1 LTQAPGLILAA
12 PASGSG
18 KTTLALGLARALV
31 RKGLRIAPAKV
42 GPDYIDPTFHA
53 AAAGR
58 PCPNLDPW
66 AMRQA
71 TRAGLVAELG
81 RNADLVL
88 CEGVM
93 GLYDGIDAAGT
104 ASTAAL
110 AAETGWPVLLVVDAR
125 GLAASFGPLVAGFRH
140 AAKGFE
146 IVGVVANRVGSPSH
160 AALLREALRLHCPS
174 VAFLGGVARAA
185 GLALPERHLGLV
197 PAGERSDLE
206 AFIER
211 AADACAARL
220 DLDAILRLAR
230 PSHFAAAEPTAP
242 IPPLGQHIAIAKD
255 AAFVFAYPSLLAS
268 WHRQGA
274 HLSFFSPL
282 ADEPP
287 DRNADAVF
295 LPGGY
300 PELHAGTLAAAG
312 RFKTALRGFR
322 GFVYGE
328 CGGYMTLGRSLEDA
342 VGTRHEMLD
351 LLPIDTSFATRKL
364 HLGYR
369 AMRLRT
375 PTPFGAAGAMFRGH
389 EFHYSTVS
397 GENPAD
403 ALFETCDARGVA
415 LDSGGSRRENFAGS
429 FVHLVDRTLIDCTP
443 FDFSEA

>member
-1 LTQAPGLILAA
+1 LRQTPGLILAA

-42 GPDYIDPTFHA
+42 GPDYIDPTFHQ

-66 AMRQA
+66 AMRPA

-81 RNADLVL
+81 QNADLVL

-104 ASTAAL
+104 ASTAEL
-110 AAETGWPVLLVVDAR
+110 AAETGWPILLVVDAR
-125 GLAASFGPLVAGFRH
+125 GLAASVGPLVAGFEN
-140 AAKGFE
+140 AAKGFKV
-146 IVGVVANRVGSPSH
+146 VGTIANRVGSASH
-160 AALLREALRLHCPS
+160 IALLREALQRHCPS
-174 VAFLGGVARAA
+174 IAFLGGVKRQAD
-185 GLALPERHLGLV
+185 LVVPERHLGLV

-206 AFIER
+206 PFLER
-211 AADACAARL
+211 AADACAASL
-220 DLDAILRLAR
+220 DLDAILGLAR
-230 PSHFAAAEPTAP
+230 PSHLAAAAP
-242 IPPLGQHIAIAKD
+242 PILIPPLGQHIAIAKD
-255 AAFVFAYPSLLAS
+255 AAFVFAYPTLLES
-268 WHRQGA
+268 WRRQGA
-274 HLSFFSPL
+274 SLSFFSPL

-287 DRNADAVF
+287 TPDADAVF

-300 PELHAGTLAAAG
+300 PELHAATLAAAA

-342 VGTRHEMLD
+342 SGIRHAMLD

-369 AMRLRT
+369 AMRLRNR
-375 PTPFGAAGAMFRGH
+375 TPFGAAGAMFRGH

-403 ALFETCDARGVA
+403 ALFETCDARGHA
-415 LDSGGSRRENFAGS
+415 LDSGGLRRDNFAGS
-429 FVHLVDRTLIDCTP
+429 FFHLIDRT
-443 FDFSEA
+443 EA

>member
-1 LTQAPGLILAA
+1 LTPTPGLILAA

-18 KTTLALGLARALV
+18 KTTLALGLARAFV

-66 AMRQA
+66 AMRPA
-71 TRAGLVAELG
+71 TRAGLVAALG

-104 ASTAAL
+104 ASTAEL

-125 GLAASFGPLVAGFRH
+125 GLGASFGPLVAGFRN
-140 AAKGFE
+140 AAKGFDV
-146 IVGVVANRVGSPSH
+146 VGAVANRVGSASH
-160 AALLREALRLHCPS
+160 VALLGEALHRHCLS
-174 VAFLGGVARAA
+174 VAFLGGVKRQAD
-185 GLALPERHLGLV
+185 LAVPERHLGLV
-197 PAGERSDLE
+197 PAGERTDLE
-206 AFIER
+206 PFLDR
-211 AADACAARL
+211 AADACATGL
-220 DLDAILRLAR
+220 DLDAILSLAR
-230 PSHFAAAEPTAP
+230 PSHLAPAAPPTL
-242 IPPLGQHIAIAKD
+242 IPPLGQHIAVAKD
-255 AAFVFAYPSLLAS
+255 AAFVFAYPTLLEA
-268 WHRQGA
+268 WRRQGA
-274 HLSFFSPL
+274 SLSFFSPL
-282 ADEPP
+282 ADEAPAA
-287 DRNADAVF
+287 DADAVF

-300 PELHAGTLAAAG
+300 PELHAATLADAA
-312 RFKTALRGFR
+312 RFKSALRGFR

-342 VGTRHEMLD
+342 SGTRHAMLD

-369 AMRLRT
+369 RMQLRVS
-375 PTPFGAAGAMFRGH
+375 TPFGAAGTVFRGH

-403 ALFETCDARGVA
+403 ALFETCDARGHA
-415 LDSGGSRRENFAGS
+415 LDSAGQRRDNFVGS
-429 FVHLVDRTLIDCTP
+429 FFHLI
-443 FDFSEA
+443 DFSEA

>member
-1 LTQAPGLILAA
+1 LTPTPGLILAA

-18 KTTLALGLARALV
+18 KTTLALGLARAFV
-31 RKGLRIAPAKV
+31 RKGLRIAPAKI

-66 AMRQA
+66 AMRAA

-104 ASTAAL
+104 ASTAEL

-125 GLAASFGPLVAGFRH
+125 GLGASFGPLVAGFEN
-140 AAKGFE
+140 AAKGFDV
-146 IVGVVANRVGSPSH
+146 VGAIANRVGSARHVSLLGD
-160 AALLREALRLHCPS
+160 ALQRHCPS
-174 VAFLGGVARAA
+174 VAFLGGVKRHAD
-185 GLALPERHLGLV
+185 LVVPERHLGLV
-197 PAGERSDLE
+197 PAGERADLE
-206 AFIER
+206 PFLER
-211 AADACAARL
+211 AADACAAGL
-220 DLDAILRLAR
+220 DLDATAGLAR
-230 PSHFAAAEPTAP
+230 PSHLAAAEPPAP

-255 AAFVFAYPSLLAS
+255 AAFVFAYPTLLDA
-268 WHRQGA
+268 WRRQGA
-274 HLSFFSPL
+274 RLSFFSPL
-282 ADEPP
+282 ADEVPAA
-287 DRNADAVF
+287 DADAVF

-300 PELHAGTLAAAG
+300 PELHAGKLAAAA

-342 VGTRHEMLD
+342 AGARHAMLD

-369 AMRLRT
+369 RMQLRVS
-375 PTPFGAAGAMFRGH
+375 TPFGAAGAVFRGH

-403 ALFETCDARGVA
+403 ALFETCDARGHA
-415 LDSGGSRRENFAGS
+415 LDSGGLRRDNFAGS
-429 FVHLVDRTLIDCTP
+429 FFHLVDRQH
-443 FDFSEA
+443 

>member
-1 LTQAPGLILAA
+1 MTPTPGLILAA

-18 KTTLALGLARALV
+18 KTTLALGLARAFV
-31 RKGLRIAPAKV
+31 RKGLRVATAKV

-66 AMRQA
+66 AMRPA
-71 TRAGLVAELG
+71 TRAGLIAELG
-81 RNADLVL
+81 RDAALVL

-125 GLAASFGPLVAGFRH
+125 GLAASFGPLVAGFKH
-140 AAKGFE
+140 AAKGFDV
-146 IVGVVANRVGSPSH
+146 VGAIANRVGSASH
-160 AALLREALRLHCPS
+160 LALLRDALKHHCPS
-174 VAFLGGVARAA
+174 VAFLGGVKRQAD
-185 GLALPERHLGLV
+185 LVVPERHLGLI
-197 PAGERSDLE
+197 PAGERTDLE
-206 AFIER
+206 PFLER
-211 AADACAARL
+211 AAEACAAGL
-220 DLDAILRLAR
+220 DLDAIAALAR
-230 PSHFAAAEPTAP
+230 PSHLAPAAPPTP

-255 AAFVFAYPSLLAS
+255 AAFVFAYPTLLDA
-268 WHRQGA
+268 WRRQGA
-274 HLSFFSPL
+274 SLSFFSPL
-282 ADEPP
+282 ADEAP
-287 DRNADAVF
+287 DANADAVF

-300 PELHAGTLAAAG
+300 PELHAGKLAAAA

-342 VGTRHEMLD
+342 AGIRHAMLD
-351 LLPIDTSFATRKL
+351 LLPIDTSFAKRKL
-364 HLGYR
+364 YLGYR

-375 PTPFGAAGAMFRGH
+375 PTPLGAIGTVFRGH
-389 EFHYSTVS
+389 EFHYSSVS
-397 GENPAD
+397 GENRAD
-403 ALFETCDARGVA
+403 ALFETCDARGHA
-415 LDSGGSRRENFAGS
+415 LDSGGSRRDNFAGS
-429 FVHLVDRTLIDCTP
+429 FFHLIDSTP

>member
-1 LTQAPGLILAA
+1 MTPTPGLILAA

-66 AMRQA
+66 AMRA
-71 TRAGLVAELG
+71 TTRAGLVAELG
-81 RNADLVL
+81 RDADLVL

-104 ASTAAL
+104 AATAEL

-125 GLAASFGPLVAGFRH
+125 GLAASFGPLVAGFEN
-140 AAKGFE
+140 AAKDFR
-146 IVGVVANRVGSPSH
+146 IVGAIANRVGSASH
-160 AALLREALRLHCPS
+160 VALLREALQRHCPS
-174 VAFLGGVARAA
+174 VAFLGGVKRQAD
-185 GLALPERHLGLV
+185 LVVPERHLGLV

-206 AFIER
+206 PFLER
-211 AADACAARL
+211 AADACAAGL
-220 DLDAILRLAR
+220 DLDAIVGLAR
-230 PSHFAAAEPTAP
+230 PSRLAAAAP
-242 IPPLGQHIAIAKD
+242 PDLIAPLGQHIAVAKD
-255 AAFVFAYPSLLAS
+255 SAFVFAYPTLLDS
-268 WHRQGA
+268 WRRQGA
-274 HLSFFSPL
+274 RLSFFSPL
-282 ADEPP
+282 ADAAPAP
-287 DRNADAVF
+287 DADAVF

-300 PELHAGTLAAAG
+300 PELHAGTLAASL
-312 RFKTALRGFR
+312 RFKAALRGFR

-342 VGTRHEMLD
+342 SGTRHAMLD
-351 LLPIDTSFATRKL
+351 LLPIDTSFAKRKL

-369 AMRLRT
+369 RMRLRFA
-375 PTPFGAAGAMFRGH
+375 TPFGTAGTVFRGH

-403 ALFETCDARGVA
+403 ALFETCDARGHA
-415 LDSGGSRRENFAGS
+415 LDSGGLRRDNFAGS
-429 FVHLVDRTLIDCTP
+429 FFHLIDRTP
-443 FDFSEA
+443 FDDSEA